1 MLRYRLKNGPMAVE
15 STIPKSII
23 VPYPFRFEATLS
35 FYEQPAEMLLLK
47 FRTTAGSNLTGAAA
61 SLSLKTHFFRRGEKF
76 RATTLLDICR

>member
-1 MLRYRLKNGPMAVE
+1 MAVE

-35 FYEQPAEMLLLK
+35 FYEQPAEMLFLK

-61 SLSLKTHFFRRGEKF
+61 SLSLKTHFFAAARNFEAQHHLIYAGKKKS
-76 RATTLLDICR
+76 